1 MTWEKPDTEAQL
13 TAKYHAYR
21 IAECG
26 TIAHY
31 SRDQGQF
38 EHHCAEQIEALR
50 LCCEALGYD
59 MVKK

>member
-13 TAKYHAYR
+13 TARFHAHR
-21 IAECG
+21 ASEAG
-26 TIAHY
+26 VIAHY
-31 SRDQGQF
+31 SRDQGSF
-38 EHHCAEQIEALR
+38 DYHCAEQIKALR